1 MKKCV
6 KVLTGLLAVMVIGTM
21 NSAEVVRADAVDD
34 IEQIVHTSTWSDETQ
49 AEDIVTNVMKGT
61 DFYQGGA
68 KISVLSKN
76 SINVYGHTFA
86 YHDCDS
92 IDLYLYVEKYV
103 GNSWQSYKSFKY
115 TDENVSTLS
124 KSVTMTVPSGYS
136 YRLRGY
142 HRTYNDGRQESSS
155 TKTDGVYVG

>member
-6 KVLTGLLAVMVIGTM
+6 KVLAGLLAVMVIGTM

-34 IEQIVHTSTWSDETQ
+34 IEHIVHTSTWNDETQ

-61 DFYQGGA
+61 DFYQGA
-68 KISVLSKN
+68 TKISVLSKN
-76 SINVYGHTFA
+76 SINAYGHTFA

-92 IDLYLYVEKYV
+92 IDLYLYVEKLV
-103 GNSWQSYKSFKY
+103 GNTWQSYKSFAF
-115 TDENVSTLS
+115 TDTNASILS
-124 KSVTMTVPSGYS
+124 KSVTMTVPSGYK

-142 HRTYNDGRQESSS
+142 HRTYNDGRQESAS
-155 TKTDGVYVG
+155 TTTEGVYVG

>member
-6 KVLTGLLAVMVIGTM
+6 KVLAGFLAVMVIGTT
-21 NSAEVVRADAVDD
+21 NSAEVVKADAVDD
-34 IEQIVHTSTWSDETQ
+34 IEHIVHTSTWSDETQ

-76 SINVYGHTFA
+76 SINAYGHTFA
-86 YHDCDS
+86 YHTCDS
-92 IDLYLYVEKYV
+92 IDLYLYVEKLV
-103 GNSWQSYKSFKY
+103 GNSWQSYKSFEF
-115 TDENVSTLS
+115 TDTNVSTLS
-124 KSVTMTVPSGYS
+124 KSVTMTVPSGYK

-155 TKTDGVYVG
+155 TVTDGVYVG

>member
-6 KVLTGLLAVMVIGTM
+6 KVLAGLLAVMVIGTM

-49 AEDIVTNVMKGT
+49 AEDIVTSVKRGT

-86 YHDCDS
+86 YHTCDS
-92 IDLYLYVEKYV
+92 IDLYLYVEKLV
-103 GNSWQSYKSFKY
+103 GNSWQSYKSFEF
-115 TDENVSTLS
+115 TDTNVSTLS
-124 KSVTMTVPSGYS
+124 KSVTMTVQSGYK

-142 HRTYNDGRQESSS
+142 HRTYNDGRQESAFS
-155 TKTDGVYVG
+155 TTEGVYVG

>member
-1 MKKCV
+1 MKRCV
-6 KVLTGLLAVMVIGTM
+6 KVLAGLLAVMVIGTT
-21 NSAEVVRADAVDD
+21 NSVEVVRADAIDD
-34 IEQIVHTSTWSDETQ
+34 IEHIVHTSTWSDETQ

-68 KISVLSKN
+68 KISVLSSN

-92 IDLYLYVEKYV
+92 IDLYLFVEKLV
-103 GNSWQSYKSFKY
+103 GDSWQSYKSFEF
-115 TDENVSTLS
+115 TDTNVSTLS
-124 KSVTMTVPSGYS
+124 RSVNMTVQSGYK

-142 HRTYNDGRQESSS
+142 HRTYNDGRQESAS

>member
-1 MKKCV
+1 MKRCV
-6 KVLTGLLAVMVIGTM
+6 KVLAGLLAVMVIGTT
-21 NSAEVVRADAVDD
+21 NSAEVVRADAIDD
-34 IEQIVHTSTWSDETQ
+34 IEHIVHTSTWSDETQ

-68 KISVLSKN
+68 KISVISKN

-92 IDLYLYVEKYV
+92 IDLYLFVEKLV
-103 GNSWQSYKSFKY
+103 GDSWQSYQSFEF
-115 TDENVSTLS
+115 TDTNVSTLS
-124 KSVTMTVPSGYS
+124 RSVNMTVQSGYK

-142 HRTYNDGRQESSS
+142 HRTYNDGRQESAS
-155 TKTDGVYVG
+155 TKTEGVYVG